1 MWVKEFIS
9 HNIQFGS
16 FYDEFYFDTSMPS
29 IGLQVCYDQDEK
41 TKTTQTSP
49 FIAGET
55 AFKKKALDVY
65 GPTLGQGQVGFPGER
80 VAPLTPTQTQAT
92 DVQGF
97 LDQFA
102 PYRDMPMF
110 GEGQAALSGILAGKT
125 GAAPITPEATE
136 QYISGA
142 IADPRRKAFE
152 RFERPAIREE
162 FAGPGFWG
170 SARAKA
176 VGERSQEMEDWIGEM
191 GAQTRWDV
199 EQANRQI
206 EEAKA
211 GRALAAI
218 EPARA
223 YAGEPTREATARL
236 AGRAG
241 VFGLSA
247 EQQTQQQRQINAAIQ
262 TFAEEQRITDPE
274 NLEILMALLNM
285 QPTGG
290 ITTRTSQSPSGF
302 TQAANWAGVAAL
314 GYGAFGGMG
323 GETGVNMP
331 ADVRAQLYQ

>member
-1 MWVKEFIS
+1 MW
-9 HNIQFGS
+9 H
-16 FYDEFYFDTSMPS
+16 DEFYFDTSMPS

-41 TKTTQTSP
+41 TKTQQTSP

-55 AFKKKALDVY
+55 EFKKKALDIY
-65 GPTLGQGQVGFPGER
+65 GPTLGQGQTSFAGER

-97 LDQFA
+97 LEQFS

-110 GEGQAALSGILAGKT
+110 GEGQAALSGILAGRT

-136 QYISGA
+136 QYIEGA

-152 RFERPAIREE
+152 RFERPGIREE

-176 VGERSQEMEDWIGEM
+176 VGERSQEMEDWIGQM

-211 GRALAAI
+211 GRSLAAI

-241 VFGLSA
+241 VFGLSG
-247 EQQTQQQRQINAAIQ
+247 EQQAQQQRQINVAREI
-262 TFAEEQRITDPE
+262 FAEELRETDPE
-274 NLEILMALLNM
+274 NLEILFALLNM

-290 ITTRTSQSPSGF
+290 VTIRQEQRPSEF
-302 TQAANWAGVAAL
+302 SQAANWAGVAAL
-314 GYGAFGGMG
+314 GYGTLNRPTGGGALG
-323 GETGVNMP
+323 GISNPQSAASQYTLGG
-331 ADVRAQLYQ
+331 YGGGF

>member
-1 MWVKEFIS
+1 MS
-9 HNIQFGS
+9 
-16 FYDEFYFDTSMPS
+16 
-29 IGLQVCYDQDEK
+29 QDEK
-41 TKTTQTSP
+41 TKQTQTSP

-55 AFKKKALDVY
+55 AYKKQALDIY
-65 GPTLGQGQVGFPGER
+65 GPTLGQGQVSFPGER

-97 LDQFA
+97 LDKFS

-110 GEGQAALSGILAGKT
+110 GEGQAALSGILSGKT

-136 QYISGA
+136 QYIQGA
-142 IADPRRKAFE
+142 ITDPRRKAFE

-211 GRALAAI
+211 GRSLAGI
-218 EPARA
+218 GEARA

-241 VFGLSA
+241 VFGLSS
-247 EQQTQQQRQINAAIQ
+247 EQQAQQQREINNAIQ
-262 TFAEEQRITDPE
+262 IFAEEQRITDPE
-274 NLEILMALLNM
+274 NLEILMQLLKLA
-285 QPTGG
+285 PTGG
-290 ITTRTSQSPSGF
+290 ITIRQEKRPSELQ
-302 TQAANWAGVAAL
+302 QAQGWAGAIGGAGQTITGL
-314 GYGAFGGMG
+314 ANLYYGG
-323 GETGVNMP
+323 
-331 ADVRAQLYQ
+331 

>member
-1 MWVKEFIS
+1 MS
-9 HNIQFGS
+9 
-16 FYDEFYFDTSMPS
+16 
-29 IGLQVCYDQDEK
+29 QDEK

-49 FIAGET
+49 FVAGET
-55 AFKKKALDVY
+55 EFKKKALDIY
-65 GPTLGQGQVGFPGER
+65 GPTLGQGQVSFAGER

-97 LDQFA
+97 LEQFS

-110 GEGQAALSGILAGKT
+110 GEGQAALSGILAGRT

-218 EPARA
+218 EPARM

-236 AGRAG
+236 GGRAE
-241 VFGLSA
+241 VFGLSG
-247 EQQTQQQRQINAAIQ
+247 EQQAQQQREINVAIQ
-262 TFAEEQRITDPE
+262 KFAEEQRITDPE
-274 NLEILMALLNM
+274 NLEILMRLLQL

-290 ITTRTSQSPSGF
+290 VTTRTEQAPSTLG
-302 TQAANWAGVAAL
+302 QIQGWAGAIGGAGKVAKQL
-314 GYGAFGGMG
+314 GK
-323 GETGVNMP
+323 
-331 ADVRAQLYQ
+331 LYYD

>member
-1 MWVKEFIS
+1 MS
-9 HNIQFGS
+9 
-16 FYDEFYFDTSMPS
+16 
-29 IGLQVCYDQDEK
+29 QDDK
-41 TKTTQTSP
+41 TKQTQTSP
-49 FIAGET
+49 YVAGET
-55 AFKKKALDVY
+55 KWKKKALDIY
-65 GPTLGQGQVGFPGER
+65 GPTLGQGQTSFEGER
-80 VAPLTPTQTQAT
+80 LAPMTPTQTQAT
-92 DVQGF
+92 DVKGF
-97 LDQFA
+97 LEQFS

-110 GEGQAALSGILAGKT
+110 GEGQEALSGILSGRT

-136 QYISGA
+136 QYITGA

-152 RFERPAIREE
+152 QHERPGIREE

-176 VGERSQEMEDWIGEM
+176 VGERSQEMEDWIGEK

-199 EQANRQI
+199 GQANRQI

-223 YAGEPTREATARL
+223 YAGEPTREATAKL

-247 EQQTQQQRQINAAIQ
+247 EQQTQQQREINTAIQ
-262 TFAEEQRITDPE
+262 KFAEEQQITDPE
-274 NLEILMALLNM
+274 NLNILMQLLSM

-290 ITTRTSQSPSGF
+290 ITIRGEQRPSEF
-302 TQAANWAGVAAL
+302 SQAANWAGVAKLGIGAL
-314 GYGAFGGMG
+314 GGMG
-323 GETGVNMP
+323 AAGGGALGSMSNPQSAISQHTLGG
-331 ADVRAQLYQ
+331 YGGGF

>member
-1 MWVKEFIS
+1 MS
-9 HNIQFGS
+9 
-16 FYDEFYFDTSMPS
+16 
-29 IGLQVCYDQDEK
+29 QDEK
-41 TKTTQTSP
+41 SKQTQTSP
-49 FIAGET
+49 YVAGET
-55 AFKKKALDVY
+55 EWKRKALDVY
-65 GPTLGQGQVGFPGER
+65 GPTLGQGQVSFAGER
-80 VAPLTPTQTQAT
+80 IAPLTPTQTQAT

-97 LDQFA
+97 LEQFA

-110 GEGQAALSGILAGKT
+110 GEGQEALSGILAGRT

-136 QYISGA
+136 QYITGA

-211 GRALAAI
+211 GRSLAAI
-218 EPARA
+218 EPARM

-247 EQQTQQQRQINAAIQ
+247 EQQQQQQREINVAMNI
-262 TFAEEQRITDPE
+262 FREELRETDPE

-290 ITTRTSQSPSGF
+290 VTVRQETRPSDF
-302 TQAANWAGVAAL
+302 QQAANWAGVAAL
-314 GYGAFGGMG
+314 GYGALNRPTSGGALDGMSDPQSAASRYTLG
-323 GETGVNMP
+323 GYGGGF
-331 ADVRAQLYQ
+331 